1 MRKSRVTRLLTCVF
15 VIGLVAAAC
24 GDSKESGSPTTT
36 AGGGATAT
44 SPSTTSKLTPVVGGS
59 ATIGQFS
66 REGGLDPAK
75 LAGGGTVGGTEGAAM
90 FDVLMR
96 YDAPTGKYIGGT
108 AESLTSNADFT
119 EWTMKLRSG
128 IKFNDGTPY
137 DAAAV
142 KWVLERQ
149 MLSGNSAPRSQL
161 TGAIDAKLTTTTPP
175 TITDSGITIV
185 DSLTLKFKAKKSWAG
200 FPYIFVGVNG
210 LIYSKAAFEKVGA
223 EAFNINPGNA
233 GAGPFILKSYKP
245 GEVIEMTKNPNYW
258 NGTVYLDTLKFVY
271 IAGPSATYDAI
282 KTGTLQAGFIRD
294 PVVYAQAKT
303 DKYPTVDM
311 PTVAGNILNMNS
323 GIQVTCAGAATS
335 TVPACQGVA
344 DGTKVTTKTA
354 TASKNVRLAVAA
366 AVDPKVINDR
376 VYEGKAVVDSA
387 PFANFQW
394 DPKVAGPKADM
405 TEAKRLVQLAKTT
418 EGWDGKIRVAAGNDP
433 VALKWADAVATQL
446 QAAGMEVTKQ
456 TDEDTNGVVNRVLV
470 RRDFDVATWAYG
482 LLDESDNNYNQLL
495 STFASANPRYGY
507 GNAEMDAAI
516 DLLRTADTDA
526 KRTEAY
532 KQISIIWVRDMPA
545 HVIAIIPQAIV
556 STPKMH
562 DIVRTGS
569 SITLYD
575 KAWLEK

>member
-1 MRKSRVTRLLTCVF
+1 MRKSRLTRALVCLF
-15 VIGLVAAAC
+15 AIGLIAAAC
-24 GDSKESGSPTTT
+24 GDSKEGSSTTTAPTGSAGTSPTTT
-36 AGGGATAT
+36 AG
-44 SPSTTSKLTPVVGGS
+44 KTPVSGGI

-90 FDVLMR
+90 FDVLMK

-108 AESLTSNADFT
+108 AESLTPNADLT
-119 EWTMKLRSG
+119 EWTMKLRPN

-149 MLSGNSAPRSQL
+149 MISGNGAPRSQL
-161 TGAIDAKLTTTTPP
+161 TGAIDAKLTATTPP
-175 TITDSGITIV
+175 TITDSGITVV
-185 DSLTLKFKAKKSWAG
+185 DPLTLKFRAKTKWAG

-210 LIYSKAAFEKVGA
+210 LMYSRATFERLGA
-223 EAFNINPGNA
+223 EKFNVNPENA
-233 GAGPFILKSYKP
+233 GAGPFKLKSYKP
-245 GEVIEMTKNPNYW
+245 GEVVELEKNPNYW
-258 NGTVYLDTLKFVY
+258 GGTVYLDGLKFVL
-271 IAGPSATYDAI
+271 ISAGGQPTLDAI

-294 PVVYAQAKT
+294 PVVYADAKASGLSI
-303 DKYPTVDM
+303 VDM
-311 PTVAGNILNMNS
+311 PTVAGNIANMNS
-323 GIQVTCAGAATS
+323 GIQVTCAGAS
-335 TVPACQGVA
+335 TAAVPACAGIA

-354 TASKNVRLAVAA
+354 TSNINVRKAVVA
-366 AVDPKVINDR
+366 AVDVNVMNDR
-376 VYEGKAVVDSA
+376 VYAGKGVVSSA

-394 DPKVAGPKADM
+394 DPKVPGPKADM
-405 TEAKRLVQLAKTT
+405 TEAKRLVALAKS
-418 EGWDGKIRVAAGNDP
+418 EGWDGKIRVAAGNDSK
-433 VALKWADAVATQL
+433 VGLDWADTVATQL
-446 QAAGMEVTKQ
+446 TAAGMVVEKQ
-456 TDEDTNGVVNRVLV
+456 TNEDTNGVVNRVLV

-482 LLDESDNNYNQLL
+482 LLDESDNNYNQLV
-495 STFASANPRYGY
+495 STFSSANPRYGY

-532 KQISIIWVRDMPA
+532 KQISLIWIRDAPA
-545 HVIAIIPQAIV
+545 HVIAIVPQAIV
-556 STPKMH
+556 STTKMH

-569 SITLYD
+569 SITLYG

>member
-1 MRKSRVTRLLTCVF
+1 MS
-15 VIGLVAAAC
+15 
-24 GDSKESGSPTTT
+24 
-36 AGGGATAT
+36 
-44 SPSTTSKLTPVVGGS
+44 
-59 ATIGQFS
+59 
-66 REGGLDPAK
+66 
-75 LAGGGTVGGTEGAAM
+75 
-90 FDVLMR
+90 
-96 YDAPTGKYIGGT
+96 
-108 AESLTSNADFT
+108 
-119 EWTMKLRSG
+119 
-128 IKFNDGTPY
+128 
-137 DAAAV
+137 
-142 KWVLERQ
+142 
-149 MLSGNSAPRSQL
+149 
-161 TGAIDAKLTTTTPP
+161 
-175 TITDSGITIV
+175 
-185 DSLTLKFKAKKSWAG
+185 
-200 FPYIFVGVNG
+200 
-210 LIYSKAAFEKVGA
+210 
-223 EAFNINPGNA
+223 
-233 GAGPFILKSYKP
+233 
-245 GEVIEMTKNPNYW
+245 KNPSYW

-294 PVVYAQAKT
+294 PVVYAQAKA

-311 PTVAGNILNMNS
+311 PTVAGNIINMNS
-323 GIQVTCAGAATS
+323 GIQVTCQAPATA

-354 TASKNVRLAVAA
+354 TSNKNVRLAVAA

-405 TEAKRLVQLAKTT
+405 TEAKRLVALAKT
-418 EGWDGKIRVAAGNDP
+418 EGWDGKIRLAAGNDP
-433 VALKWADAVATQL
+433 IGLKWADAVATQL
-446 QAAGMEVTKQ
+446 TAAGMDVTKQ
-456 TDEDTNGVVNRVLV
+456 TDEDTTGVVNRVLV
-470 RRDFDVATWAYG
+470 RRDFDLATWAYG
-482 LLDESDNNYNQLL
+482 LLDESDNNYNQLV

-532 KQISIIWVRDMPA
+532 KQISLIWVRDMPA

>member
-1 MRKSRVTRLLTCVF
+1 
-15 VIGLVAAAC
+15 
-24 GDSKESGSPTTT
+24 
-36 AGGGATAT
+36 
-44 SPSTTSKLTPVVGGS
+44 
-59 ATIGQFS
+59 
-66 REGGLDPAK
+66 
-75 LAGGGTVGGTEGAAM
+75 
-90 FDVLMR
+90 
-96 YDAPTGKYIGGT
+96 
-108 AESLTSNADFT
+108 
-119 EWTMKLRSG
+119 
-128 IKFNDGTPY
+128 
-137 DAAAV
+137 
-142 KWVLERQ
+142 
-149 MLSGNSAPRSQL
+149 
-161 TGAIDAKLTTTTPP
+161 
-175 TITDSGITIV
+175 
-185 DSLTLKFKAKKSWAG
+185 
-200 FPYIFVGVNG
+200 
-210 LIYSKAAFEKVGA
+210 
-223 EAFNINPGNA
+223 
-233 GAGPFILKSYKP
+233 
-245 GEVIEMTKNPNYW
+245 MTKNPNYW
-258 NGTVYLDTLKFVY
+258 NGQVYLDTLKFVY

-282 KTGTLQAGFIRD
+282 KTGTLQGGFIRD
-294 PVVYAQAKT
+294 PVVYAQAKA
-303 DKYPTVDM
+303 DKYGTVDM
-311 PTVAGNILNMNS
+311 PTVAGNIINMNS
-323 GIQVTCAGAATS
+323 GIKVTCNATTA

-344 DGTKVTTKTA
+344 AGTTVTTKTA
-354 TASKNVRLAVAA
+354 TSNKNVRLAVAH

-376 VYEGKAVVDSA
+376 VYEGKAVVDSG

-405 TEAKRLVQLAKTT
+405 NEAKRLVALAKT
-418 EGWDGKIRVAAGNDP
+418 EGWDGKIRLAAGNDP

-470 RRDFDVATWAYG
+470 RRDFDLATWAYG

-532 KQISIIWVRDMPA
+532 KKISEIWVRDMPA

-556 STPKMH
+556 HTPKMH

>member
-1 MRKSRVTRLLTCVF
+1 
-15 VIGLVAAAC
+15 
-24 GDSKESGSPTTT
+24 
-36 AGGGATAT
+36 
-44 SPSTTSKLTPVVGGS
+44 
-59 ATIGQFS
+59 
-66 REGGLDPAK
+66 
-75 LAGGGTVGGTEGAAM
+75 M
-90 FDVLMR
+90 FDVLMK
-96 YDAPTGKYIGGT
+96 YDAPTGKYVPGT
-108 AESLTSNADFT
+108 AESLVPNADLT
-119 EWTMKLRSG
+119 EWTMKIRAN
-128 IKFNDGTPY
+128 IKFNDGTAY

-149 MLSGNSAPRSQL
+149 MLAGNGAPRSQL
-161 TGAIDAKLTTTTPP
+161 TGAIDAKISGTPP
-175 TITDSGITIV
+175 AITDSGITVV
-185 DSLTLKFKAKKSWAG
+185 DALTLKFRAKTKWAG

-210 LIYSKAAFEKVGA
+210 LIYSRSAFEKVGA
-223 EAFNINPGNA
+223 EAFNLNPGNA

-258 NGTVYLDTLKFVY
+258 GGTVYLDTLKFVY

-282 KTGTLQAGFIRD
+282 KTGTLQGGFIRD
-294 PVVYAQAKT
+294 PVVYAQAKA
-303 DKYPTVDM
+303 DKYSIVDM
-311 PTVAGNILNMNS
+311 PTVAGNIINMNS
-323 GIQVTCAGAATS
+323 GIQVTCAGAS
-335 TVPACQGVA
+335 TASVPACQGVA

-354 TASKNVRLAVAA
+354 TSNKNVRLAVAA

-394 DPKVAGPKADM
+394 DPKVAGPKADL
-405 TEAKRLVQLAKTT
+405 TEAKRLVALAKT

-433 VALKWADAVATQL
+433 IGLKWADAVATQL
-446 QAAGMEVTKQ
+446 QAAGMDVTKQ
-456 TDEDTNGVVNRVLV
+456 TDEDTTGVVNRVLV
-470 RRDFDVATWAYG
+470 RRDFDLATWAYG

-495 STFASANPRYGY
+495 STFASSNPRYGY

-532 KQISIIWVRDMPA
+532 KAISVIWVRDMPA
-545 HVIAIIPQAIV
+545 HTIAIIPQAIV

-569 SITLYD
+569 SITLYN